1 MKGAKYERK
10 AGPEEE
16 AMGSSELAEII
27 FYTDGMAN
35 ISPCMNIR
43 YRLRTRNIF
52 DYEKHGIWT
61 LENNVSVVQES
72 ALDKTNYSAQTGYSF
87 GNIPTEGIAGKPSS
101 NVDTFTQQQQAS
113 KYMTHSV
120 NNRFTGESSIM
131 MLPDEVLTMIFSYL
145 DVHELSTSVAPVC
158 KHWYRMAH
166 SPILWR
172 KLCFDGKRVSTE
184 FAKHLLT
191 KSPLL
196 SELIITNR

>member
-1 MKGAKYERK
+1 MKQAKYERK

-16 AMGSSELAEII
+16 AMGSSELAEKI
-27 FYTDGMAN
+27 FCTDGVAS

-43 YRLRTRNIF
+43 NRLRTQNSF
-52 DYEKHGIWT
+52 DY
-61 LENNVSVVQES
+61 
-72 ALDKTNYSAQTGYSF
+72 
-87 GNIPTEGIAGKPSS
+87 AGKPSS
-101 NVDTFTQQQQAS
+101 KVDTFTQQQQAS

-120 NNRFTGESSIM
+120 NDRFTGEPSIM
-131 MLPDEVLTMIFSYL
+131 MLPQEVLRMIFSYL

-158 KHWYRMAH
+158 KYWYRIAH
-166 SPILWR
+166 NPILWR

-184 FAKHLLT
+184 FAKRLLT